1 MQKMFSSVAVVCA
14 ALMMA
19 SCGSGKNAVAVD
31 LSGEWNI
38 VEVNGEQLYGDSDRF
53 IGFDVEGKRNYG
65 NVV

>member
-1 MQKMFSSVAVVCA
+1 MKKMFSSVAVVCA

-38 VEVNGEQLYGDSDRF
+38 VEVNGQHFLEILIRLLV
-53 IGFDVEGKRNYG
+53 FDMERKTHLW
-65 NVV
+65 